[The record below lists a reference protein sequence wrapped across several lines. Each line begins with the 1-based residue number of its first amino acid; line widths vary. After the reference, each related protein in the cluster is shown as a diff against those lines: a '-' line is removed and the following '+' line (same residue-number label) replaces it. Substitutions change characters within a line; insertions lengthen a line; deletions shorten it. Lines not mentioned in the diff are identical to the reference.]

1 MNETPDMLVEE
12 LKVKLVQTL
21 GLDVNPADMDA
32 DAPMLGAGLGI
43 DSIDALEIVVLIE
56 KDYGV
61 RIENR
66 VEGTEAFASVRT
78 LANFIRKRRGQ
89 AST

>member
-1 MNETPDMLVEE
+1 MNEPNDTLVDD
-12 LKVKLVQTL
+12 LKAKLVKTL
-21 GLDVNPADMDA
+21 GLPMSPGEIDP

-43 DSIDALEIVVLIE
+43 DSIDALEIVVLVE

-78 LANFIRKRRGQ
+78 LAEFIRKRRGQ
-89 AST
+89 AQT

>member
-1 MNETPDMLVEE
+1 MNDKQDTLVDE
-12 LKVKLVQTL
+12 LKTKLVQTL
-21 GLDVNPADMDA
+21 GLDLDPANIDP

-43 DSIDALEIVVLIE
+43 DSIDALEIVVLVE

-89 AST
+89 APT

>member
-1 MNETPDMLVEE
+1 MNEPNDTLVDE
-12 LKVKLVQTL
+12 LKGKLVKTL
-21 GLDVNPADMDA
+21 GLPMSPAEIDP

-43 DSIDALEIVVLIE
+43 DSIDALEIVVLVE

-66 VEGTEAFASVRT
+66 VEGAEAFASVRT
-78 LANFIRKRRGQ
+78 LADFIRKRRGQ
-89 AST
+89 APT